1 MQFFWSLVVSMLG
14 LVLVMVCCWRLVLD
28 VFVGVIGVE
37 DERQTSLR
45 LLVSLILLAVLL
57 TASIMLMIVTLFGS
71 SIVLLVLTPLI
82 LTWLISEIPHL

>member
-57 TASIMLMIVTLFGS
+57 TASIMLMILTLFGS
-71 SIVLLVLTPLI
+71 STVLLVLTPLI
-82 LTWLISEIPHL
+82 LTWLISEIPHF

>member
-57 TASIMLMIVTLFGS
+57 TASIMLMIVTLFRS
-71 SIVLLVLTPLI
+71 STVLLVLTPLI

>member
-82 LTWLISEIPHL
+82 LTWLISEIPHF